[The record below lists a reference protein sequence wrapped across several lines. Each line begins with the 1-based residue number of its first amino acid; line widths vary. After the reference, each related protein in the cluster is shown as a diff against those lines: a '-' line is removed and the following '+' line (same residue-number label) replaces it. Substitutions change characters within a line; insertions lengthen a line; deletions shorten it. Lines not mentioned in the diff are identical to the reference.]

1 MCALEAAAAK
11 KAQENRIKSGIAE
24 VERIAKSLRITDG
37 IVFKITITGMPHFFP
52 AVADLPQLAD
62 IVVMNVKQTGKSGSS
77 TTRRLKKMQLGF
89 RREEMIVAVRR
100 HPCTMDAQ
108 KKELSALIVTRKRCR
123 FVQHCYELLHH
134 KSIRMACTQ
143 RVWAQCSAALLR
155 VMINRQ
161 LREAHLESGPL
172 YRGARHSHF

>member
-62 IVVMNVKQTGKSGSS
+62 IVVMNVKQ
-77 TTRRLKKMQLGF
+77 
-89 RREEMIVAVRR
+89 
-100 HPCTMDAQ
+100 
-108 KKELSALIVTRKRCR
+108 
-123 FVQHCYELLHH
+123 
-134 KSIRMACTQ
+134 
-143 RVWAQCSAALLR
+143 LR
-155 VMINRQ
+155 VLADQ
-161 LREAHLESGPL
+161 LNLHYGSEKKKNDKQSRWLRSLASYVWHDS
-172 YRGARHSHF
+172 A